1 MKLLSRL
8 RRAVR
13 KLTFLLNLKKYINQA
28 SWRFVSVL
36 TRAQAPAAMITGHR
50 WRRRALSFND
60 RPGLRACVD
69 LDTPDHNTHARGD
82 DENVES
88 EGSSEATSSPLVLR
102 RTASCPSPVE
112 EDSHV
117 DEKAEKFIAWFREQ
131 LNYERQIS
139 LRLRYVR
146 GYSFE
151 GESSSNDTNVS
162 PLSSFVVSP
171 T

>member
-1 MKLLSRL
+1 
-8 RRAVR
+8 
-13 KLTFLLNLKKYINQA
+13 
-28 SWRFVSVL
+28 
-36 TRAQAPAAMITGHR
+36 
-50 WRRRALSFND
+50 
-60 RPGLRACVD
+60 VD
-69 LDTPDHNTHARGD
+69 LDAPDHSTHARDDDGD

-88 EGSSEATSSPLVLR
+88 EGSSGATSSPLVLR
-102 RTASCPSPVE
+102 RTASCPSPGE

-117 DEKAEKFIAWFREQ
+117 DERAEKFIAWFREQ

-146 GYSFE
+146 GCNSFE
-151 GESSSNDTNVS
+151 EESSSNDTDVS